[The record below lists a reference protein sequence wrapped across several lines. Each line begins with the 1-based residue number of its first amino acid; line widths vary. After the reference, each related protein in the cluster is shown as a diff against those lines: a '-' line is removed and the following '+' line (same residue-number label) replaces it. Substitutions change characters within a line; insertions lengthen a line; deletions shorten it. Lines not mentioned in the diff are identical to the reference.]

1 MSAQIS
7 SRDDATRVFTP
18 RGRNASGCFFF
29 RFARAVHGSK
39 FCLSKPLNTTQL
51 IGAWL

>member
-29 RFARAVHGSK
+29 LRAAVHGTNRPFFVSR
-39 FCLSKPLNTTQL
+39 
-51 IGAWL
+51 